1 MSGYKYK
8 TKGEV
13 IEVNR
18 QKVREYYQKNKQA
31 IEAKNKTKL
40 QNEQKIIEFYKYYYK
55 LQSHILQY

>member
-8 TKGEV
+8 TKEEA

-18 QKVREYYQKNKQA
+18 QKAREYYQKNKQA

-40 QNEQKIIEFYKYYYK
+40 QNERKIIEFYKYYYQ
-55 LQSHILQY
+55 LQPQLLQY